1 MKKIVSL
8 LLSFLAVLSSNQAQ
22 ENETLKFESQEEFCK
37 FLPFKMALPENF
49 VGVQIYDWLILGE
62 ENTLR
67 DLIPQNKGPGR
78 ASNPKTSY
86 IRLKISQN
94 SGQKEVFEGNDDDLL
109 RTLSSDGK
117 IRTFYFGA
125 YPVKAVESGIEEG
138 KPFLMGWI
146 GLNCGGPVL
155 LFNFIV
161 PENQLSYKKEIEIWN
176 RFLIETVE
184 RSKEEMDAIYNAHPE
199 C

>member
-8 LLSFLAVLSSNQAQ
+8 LLSFLAVLSSNQAHG
-22 ENETLKFESQEEFCK
+22 NETLKFESQEEFCK

-67 DLIPQNKGPGR
+67 DLIPQKEGPGR
-78 ASNPKTSY
+78 TPNLKTSY

-94 SGQKEVFEGNDDDLL
+94 SGQKEIFEGNDDDILHA
-109 RTLSSDGK
+109 LSCNGK
-117 IRTFYFGA
+117 IRTFYFGS
-125 YPVKAVESGIEEG
+125 YPVKVVESGIEEG

-146 GLNCGGPVL
+146 GLNCGGPII

-161 PENQLSYKKEIEIWN
+161 PENQPSYGKELEIWN
-176 RFLIETVE
+176 RFLNETVE